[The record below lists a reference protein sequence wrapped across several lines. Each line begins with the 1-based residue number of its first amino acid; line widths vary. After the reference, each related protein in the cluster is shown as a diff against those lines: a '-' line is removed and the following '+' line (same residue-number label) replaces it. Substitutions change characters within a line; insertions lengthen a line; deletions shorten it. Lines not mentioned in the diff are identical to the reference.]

1 MIPPTPTFSPPAAP
15 GSVMAQARNIALDDV
30 SLWQMAPDAVGLWGS
45 FRDFTP
51 VLQWV
56 FVAILV
62 FILFWSAVTLIKSLS
77 EEEA

>member
-1 MIPPTPTFSPPAAP
+1 MIPPTPTFLPPAAP
-15 GSVMAQARNIALDDV
+15 GSVVAQARQVSLNNV
-30 SLWQMAPDAVGLWGS
+30 SLWEMAPDAVGLWGS

-56 FVAILV
+56 FVAVLVVILV
-62 FILFWSAVTLIKSLS
+62 WSAVTLIKSLS